1 MKAKLM
7 LTLGVALVSGLNVFG
22 QDANANKR
30 TEKIEKHTVQT
41 NLFGSNWFV
50 GAGVGAQMYFGDNF
64 KAGNA
69 GKLITPTFEV
79 RILVPTRGF
88 EPPTL

>member
-30 TEKIEKHTVQT
+30 TEKIEKTYSTDESV
-41 NLFGSNWFV
+41 WF
-50 GAGVGAQMYFGDNF
+50 
-64 KAGNA
+64 
-69 GKLITPTFEV
+69 KLV
-79 RILVPTRGF
+79 CGCRRRCSDVLRRQ
-88 EPPTL
+88 L